1 MSLARQLASPDRLAK
16 VEVALRLALS
26 QLEYFLPSRFLLGR
40 RVRNAMQG
48 WPGGESCV
56 LEARRLARVTD
67 AVARRFPFRT
77 RCLQRSLVLVSL
89 LRQRGVSGRLRI
101 GVRRR
106 AEGVTA
112 HAWVEV
118 ARSPVNDSP
127 EHCSE
132 FAAFE
137 SVEEGLAAL
146 ASLENVA

>member
-1 MSLARQLASPDRLAK
+1 
-16 VEVALRLALS
+16 
-26 QLEYFLPSRFLLGR
+26 
-40 RVRNAMQG
+40 
-48 WPGGESCV
+48 
-56 LEARRLARVTD
+56 
-67 AVARRFPFRT
+67 
-77 RCLQRSLVLVSL
+77 LVSL